1 MYIIIYTYK
10 YGSKYS
16 SIAIKCKL
24 FCKYTLLHKLRLYAT
39 LHVYTYTDLIL
50 TQVLSARSWDEKNNL
65 TSFRRDHGKKEKPKP
80 YRESAIQWR

>member
-16 SIAIKCKL
+16 SIIIAIKCEL
-24 FCKYTLLHKLRLYAT
+24 FCKCTLLHKFHLYAT

-65 TSFRRDHGKKEKPKP
+65 TSFRRDHGKKEP
-80 YRESAIQWR
+80 YMQSHGD